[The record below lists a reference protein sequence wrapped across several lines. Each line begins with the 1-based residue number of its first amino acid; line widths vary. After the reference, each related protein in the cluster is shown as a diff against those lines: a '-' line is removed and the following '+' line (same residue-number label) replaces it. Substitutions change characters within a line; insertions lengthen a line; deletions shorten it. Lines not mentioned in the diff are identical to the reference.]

1 MHYSQQTGK
10 QVLADLESR
19 ADGLSREEVQERLLQ
34 HGPNILETAEA
45 VNPFLLFLG
54 QFKSFIIYI
63 LLFAVVFSIFIGE
76 YVDSILI
83 LAILL
88 ANALIGFFQELNA
101 HRSLEAL
108 KKIAAL
114 HATVLRDGKREII
127 DAADLVPGDIL
138 LLAAG
143 DKVPADAR
151 LLESVRLKVEESPLT
166 GESVPAEKNSLV
178 IPELLQIGE
187 QQNMLFSSTSVVVGN
202 CRAVVVGTGM
212 ETEIGRITSLISSVG
227 EEMTPLQQRLHKF
240 GKKLGGVILAICFIV
255 FCLLTLQ
262 SYFTGSLTEQ
272 TFVSFLFIAISLA
285 VAAVPTALPTVV
297 TIALSIGVKRLLKKK
312 ALVRR
317 LSSVETL
324 GSCDVICT
332 DKTGTLTENQMTVR
346 YGWTMS
352 GEVELQGTGY
362 APLGKVVGDP
372 VDLLFQTGL
381 LCNNAKLY
389 EANGDWELI
398 GDPTEG
404 ALLTSAAKLGL
415 TGEGQRVDELPFDSD
430 RKMMSVLIHD
440 SKEQFAVFSKGAPSH
455 LLERCDSY
463 YKDGEI
469 LPLDRAIRE
478 EIEAQNDLYAGQAMR
493 VLGFAWKALEQKEL
507 LDEDGLVFI
516 GFQAMIDPPRK
527 DVLPAIRTTKDAGIR
542 VIMVTGDYQTTAR
555 AIGKEIG
562 IESEVR
568 SGLELDEM
576 DEAALITVLKSGV
589 NIFARVIPEHK
600 QRIVTALQKMGNTV
614 AMTGDGVNDAPA
626 LKKANI
632 GIAVGSGTEVAKEA
646 SDIVLL
652 DDSFSNIVSAIRE
665 GRGIY
670 DNIQKSIMLLL
681 SGNFGE
687 VLIISLAVMSGM
699 SLPLTAIL
707 LLWINMVTDGAPA
720 LAFSVDPYGTDIM
733 TRKPKAGKES
743 ILPLEKLVL
752 IGVLGSLGTGI
763 ALFLFWTHGG
773 ISSDG
778 GELRLGQTVVFN
790 FVVLYEVVLVFVIR
804 RDYQVPLFSNW
815 WIWAAAGFSI
825 VLQFVLMY
833 SPLRES
839 FKIVAL
845 DGGQLV
851 LLAGAA
857 LCFYILCRIY
867 VALQDVIIKRRQFP
881 RAFDRSGV

>member
-1 MHYSQQTGK
+1 VHYSQQSGEE
-10 QVLADLESR
+10 VLADLDSR
-19 ADGLSREEVQERLLQ
+19 ADGLSSEEVRERLLSY
-34 HGPNILETAEA
+34 GPNALESAES
-45 VNPFLLFLG
+45 VNPVLLFLE

-63 LLFAVVFSIFIGE
+63 LLFAVLFSCIIGE

-83 LAILL
+83 LVILL

-114 HATVLRDGKREII
+114 HATVLREGEKVIV
-127 DAADLVPGDIL
+127 DAVNLVPGDIL
-138 LLAAG
+138 VLNAG

-151 LLESVRLKVEESPLT
+151 LLESARLKVEESALT
-166 GESVPAEKNSLV
+166 GESVPAEKNNRV
-178 IPELLQIGE
+178 LLEKVQVAE
-187 QQNMLFSSTSVVVGN
+187 QQNMLFSSTSLVVGN
-202 CRAVVVGTGM
+202 GLAVVVATGM
-212 ETEIGRITSLISSVG
+212 ETEIGRISTLLSSAG
-227 EEMTPLQQRLHKF
+227 DEMTPLQRRLHKF
-240 GKKLGGVILAICFIV
+240 GKRLGGVILIICFVV
-255 FCLLTLQ
+255 FCLLSLQ
-262 SYFTGSLTEQ
+262 SFFRGSLTEQ
-272 TFVSFLFIAISLA
+272 TFISFLFIAISLA
-285 VAAVPTALPTVV
+285 VAAVPTALPAVV

-346 YGWTMS
+346 YGWTLA
-352 GEVELQGTGY
+352 GEVELYGIGYEPVGEVTGE
-362 APLGKVVGDP
+362 P
-372 VDLLFQTGL
+372 VDLLFRAGL
-381 LCNNAKLY
+381 LCNNADLY
-389 EANGDWELI
+389 ERDEIWELI

-404 ALLTSAAKLGL
+404 ALLTSAGKLGL
-415 TGEGQRVDELPFDSD
+415 RGTETRVDEIPFDSE
-430 RKMMSVLIHD
+430 RKMMSVLVQD
-440 SKEQFAVFSKGAPSH
+440 SGGKFTVFSKGAPSH
-455 LLERCDSY
+455 LLERCDKF
-463 YKDGEI
+463 YKDGKI
-469 LPLDRAIRE
+469 FPLDPVTRSQ
-478 EIEAQNDLYAGQAMR
+478 IETQNDLYAEQAMR
-493 VLGFAWKALEQKEL
+493 VLAFAWKPKERTVPF
-507 LDEDGLVFI
+507 DEEGLIFV

-527 DVLPAIRTTKDAGIR
+527 DVQAAIKTTSEAGVR

-562 IESEVR
+562 IESEVCTGR
-568 SGLELDEM
+568 ELDDM
-576 DEAALITVLKSGV
+576 DEAALISLLQSGI
-589 NIFARVIPEHK
+589 NIFARVVPEHK
-600 QRIVTALQKMGNTV
+600 QRIVIALQKMGHTV

-687 VLIISLAVMSGM
+687 VLIVFLAVILGM
-699 SLPLTAIL
+699 NLPLTAIL
-707 LLWINMVTDGAPA
+707 LLWINMITDGAPA

-733 TRKPKAGKES
+733 TRRPKTGKEN
-743 ILPLEKLVL
+743 ILPLDKLAL
-752 IGVLGSLGTGI
+752 IGVLGIIGTGF
-763 ALFLFWTHGG
+763 ALLLFSVYGG
-773 ISSDG
+773 MNSDG
-778 GELRLGQTVVFN
+778 ERLRLGQTMVFN

-815 WIWAAAGFSI
+815 WVWAAVAFS
-825 VLQFVLMY
+825 VFVQFVLMY
-833 SPLRES
+833 TPLRDI

-845 DGGQLV
+845 NGNQLL
-851 LLAGAA
+851 LLAITAF
-857 LCFYILCRIY
+857 CFYLLCRGY
-867 VALQDVIIKRRQFP
+867 AVLQRFFMRRKLSMHSFE
-881 RAFDRSGV
+881 A

>member
-1 MHYSQQTGK
+1 MHYSQQTGEE
-10 QVLADLESR
+10 VLADLGSQTS
-19 ADGLSREEVQERLLQ
+19 GLSTEEVRERLLQ
-34 HGPNILETAEA
+34 YGHNVLETGKA
-45 VNPFLLFLG
+45 VNPLVLFFE

-63 LLFAVVFSIFIGE
+63 LLFAVVFSLLIGE

-101 HRSLEAL
+101 YRSLEAL

-114 HATVLRDGKREII
+114 RATVFREGRKAVI
-127 DAADLVPGDIL
+127 DAADLVPGDVID
-138 LLAAG
+138 LAAG
-143 DKVPADAR
+143 DKVPADSR
-151 LLESVRLKVEESPLT
+151 LLQSVRLKVDESALT
-166 GESVPAEKNSLV
+166 GESLPAEKNSRV
-178 IPELLQIGE
+178 IPDMAQIGD

-202 CRAVVVGTGM
+202 GRAVVVGTGM
-212 ETEIGRITSLISSVG
+212 QTEIGKITALISSAG
-227 EEMTPLQQRLHKF
+227 QEMTPLQLRLHRF
-240 GKKLGGVILAICFIV
+240 GKRLGGVILAICFVV
-255 FCLLTLQ
+255 FFLLSLQ
-262 SYFTGSLTEQ
+262 AFFGGSLTTQ
-272 TFVSFLFIAISLA
+272 IFVSFLFIAISLA
-285 VAAVPTALPTVV
+285 VAAVPTALPAVV

-346 YGWTMS
+346 YGWTMA
-352 GEVELQGTGY
+352 GEVELHGTGY
-362 APLGKVVGDP
+362 APVGEVTGEP
-372 VDLLFQTGL
+372 VDLLFRAGI
-381 LCNNAKLY
+381 LCNNANLY
-389 EANGDWELI
+389 EAGEDWELI

-404 ALLTSAAKLGL
+404 ALLTSAGKVGL
-415 TGEGQRVDELPFDSD
+415 VGDGRRIDEIPFDSD
-430 RKMMSVLIHD
+430 RKMMSVLIQD
-440 SKEQFAVFSKGAPSH
+440 SADEQLAVFSKGAPGH
-455 LLERCDSY
+455 LLERCDKFY
-463 YKDGEI
+463 RDGEI
-469 LPLDRAIRE
+469 VPLDQNARA
-478 EIEAQNDLYAGQAMR
+478 EIEAQNDSYAKQAMR
-493 VLGFAWKALEQKEL
+493 VLAFAWKEVERRDNF
-507 LDEDGLVFI
+507 DEEGLVFL

-527 DVLPAIRTTKDAGIR
+527 DVLQAIKTTVEAGIR

-562 IESEVR
+562 IESEVC
-568 SGLELDEM
+568 SGKELDDM
-576 DEAALITVLKSGV
+576 DEAGLINALEGGI

-687 VLIISLAVMSGM
+687 VCIIFLAVMSGM
-699 SLPLTAIL
+699 NLPLTAIL

-720 LAFSVDPYGTDIM
+720 LAFSVDPYGADIM
-733 TRKPKAGKES
+733 TRQPKAGNES
-743 ILPLEKLVL
+743 ILPRDKLLL
-752 IGVLGSLGTGI
+752 IGVLGSIGTVFGLL
-763 ALFLFWTHGG
+763 LFFTHGG
-773 ISSDG
+773 MSTDTES
-778 GELRLGQTVVFN
+778 LRLGQTMVFN
-790 FVVLYEVVLVFVIR
+790 FVVLYELVLVFVIR

-815 WIWAAAGFSI
+815 WIWAAAGLSI

-833 SPLRES
+833 TPLRDY

-845 DGGQLV
+845 SGIQLL
-851 LLAGAA
+851 LLAGTAV
-857 LCFYILCRIY
+857 CFYFLCRGYIFFAKY
-867 VALQDVIIKRRQFP
+867 FSRKNATVIGF
-881 RAFDRSGV
+881 

>member
-1 MHYSQQTGK
+1 VHYSQQSGEE
-10 QVLADLESR
+10 VLADLDSC
-19 ADGLSREEVQERLLQ
+19 AAGLCHEEVRERLLRY
-34 HGPNILETAEA
+34 GPNVLETAKA
-45 VNPFLLFLG
+45 VNPVLLFLE

-63 LLFAVVFSIFIGE
+63 LLFAVVFSCIIGE

-83 LAILL
+83 LVILL

-114 HATVLRDGKREII
+114 RATVLREGKRMII
-127 DAADLVPGDIL
+127 DAVDLVPGDIL
-138 LLAAG
+138 VLRAG

-151 LLESVRLKVEESPLT
+151 LLESVRLKVEESALT
-166 GESVPAEKNSLV
+166 GESVPVEKNNRGLPQKV
-178 IPELLQIGE
+178 QIGE

-202 CRAVVVGTGM
+202 GLAVVVGTGM
-212 ETEIGRITSLISSVG
+212 ETEIGRITTLISSAVD
-227 EEMTPLQQRLHKF
+227 EMTPLQHRLHKF
-240 GKKLGGVILAICFIV
+240 GKKLGGVILAICFVV
-255 FCLLTLQ
+255 FCLLSLQ
-262 SYFTGSLTEQ
+262 SFFRGSLTEQ
-272 TFVSFLFIAISLA
+272 TFISFLFIAISLA
-285 VAAVPTALPTVV
+285 VAAVPTALPAVV

-346 YGWTMS
+346 YGWTMA

-362 APLGKVVGDP
+362 EPVGEVTGEP
-372 VDLLFQTGL
+372 VDLLFRAGL
-381 LCNNAKLY
+381 LCNNADLY
-389 EANGDWELI
+389 ERGEKWELI

-404 ALLTSAAKLGL
+404 ALLTSAGKLGL
-415 TGEGQRVDELPFDSD
+415 NGTGKRIDEIPFDSE

-440 SKEQFAVFSKGAPSH
+440 SEDQFAVFSKGAPSH
-455 LLERCDSY
+455 LLERCDKFY
-463 YKDGEI
+463 RDGDI
-469 LPLDRAIRE
+469 FPLDQVARSQ
-478 EIEAQNDLYAGQAMR
+478 IEAQNDLYAEQAMR
-493 VLGFAWKALEQKEL
+493 VLAFAWKTKERTDPF
-507 LDEDGLVFI
+507 DEEGLVFI

-527 DVLPAIRTTKDAGIR
+527 DVLSAVRMTSEAGVR
-542 VIMVTGDYQTTAR
+542 VIMVTGDYQATAR

-562 IESEVR
+562 IESEVC
-568 SGLELDEM
+568 SGRELDDM
-576 DEAALITVLKSGV
+576 DEAALIALLQSGI

-600 QRIVTALQKMGNTV
+600 QRIVTALQKMGHTV

-626 LKKANI
+626 LKKADI

-652 DDSFSNIVSAIRE
+652 DDSFSHIVSAIRE

-687 VLIISLAVMSGM
+687 VLIIFLAVMAGM
-699 SLPLTAIL
+699 NLPLTAIL
-707 LLWINMVTDGAPA
+707 LLWINMITDGAPA

-733 TRKPKAGKES
+733 TRQPKAGKEN
-743 ILPLEKLVL
+743 ILPLDKLVL
-752 IGVLGSLGTGI
+752 IGVLGSVGTGF
-763 ALFLFWTHGG
+763 ALLLFAVYGG
-773 ISSDG
+773 MNSDG
-778 GELRLGQTVVFN
+778 ERLRLGQTMVFN

-815 WIWAAAGFSI
+815 WVWAAAAFSI
-825 VLQFVLMY
+825 FVQFVLMY
-833 SPLRES
+833 TPLRYF
-839 FKIVAL
+839 FKVVAL
-845 DGGQLV
+845 DGKQLL
-851 LLAGAA
+851 LLATAA
-857 LCFYILCRIY
+857 FCFYLLCRGYI
-867 VALQDVIIKRRQFP
+867 VLQSFFMRR
-881 RAFDRSGV
+881 R